1 MDDLNVTTQG
11 GGHGIVKVQFQNN
24 RMSVMDD
31 HNVTTQGGGHGSQ
44 GVVSEHPYEC
54 DG

>member
-1 MDDLNVTTQG
+1 MVVKVQFQNIRMSVMDDLNVTTQG
-11 GGHGIVKVQFQNN
+11 GGHDSK
-24 RMSVMDD
+24 
-31 HNVTTQGGGHGSQ
+31 